1 MGYSKLT
8 YEEYIENP
16 DVWSMT
22 PPKWA
27 SELSAKGY
35 VGRCALDFYDDIFGD
50 DLEVSRMPEDYV
62 SGEYGG
68 IAVERVPQFYPSGK
82 PKLNRNG
89 QQEYKGKRYTITQ
102 GNGELYDL
110 IEKSENFCMLS
121 PISYVGKNRTIE
133 NARYLY
139 ALCIEVDYIEPKHGI
154 DELVYSWERDYKPI
168 PKPTYIVCSGNGL
181 HLYYVFER
189 PLPLW
194 KNVYISLN
202 EAKKYLT
209 PRLWTKFVTTA
220 YEKIEYESLN
230 QPFRC
235 VGSVTKSGSYAMAF
249 EVGEKVTIE
258 YMNRFL
264 PTDKKIE
271 QFYKASCTLEQ
282 AEELYPKWYQR
293 RIVEGEDRGHYNRHK
308 PIYFNWIEKILEGTE
323 VGKRYNCLENLCSLA
338 VQCQIEPE
346 QVEKDCRMVAE
357 RLEMLT
363 VSEDNHFTEY
373 DIMCALRT
381 YYAADE
387 KAYRRRTEFIS
398 KKTGIP
404 LTPNKRN
411 GRKRKDH
418 VKYMN
423 NQRAFKVEMG
433 ECTNGGRPDKENIVK
448 DYVLTHPSATV
459 TEISKA
465 LNISRTTVYKYLKSN

>member
-1 MGYSKLT
+1 
-8 YEEYIENP
+8 
-16 DVWSMT
+16 
-22 PPKWA
+22 
-27 SELSAKGY
+27 
-35 VGRCALDFYDDIFGD
+35 
-50 DLEVSRMPEDYV
+50 
-62 SGEYGG
+62 
-68 IAVERVPQFYPSGK
+68 
-82 PKLNRNG
+82 
-89 QQEYKGKRYTITQ
+89 
-102 GNGELYDL
+102 
-110 IEKSENFCMLS
+110 
-121 PISYVGKNRTIE
+121 
-133 NARYLY
+133 
-139 ALCIEVDYIEPKHGI
+139 
-154 DELVYSWERDYKPI
+154 
-168 PKPTYIVCSGNGL
+168 
-181 HLYYVFER
+181 
-189 PLPLW
+189 
-194 KNVYISLN
+194 
-202 EAKKYLT
+202 
-209 PRLWTKFVTTA
+209 
-220 YEKIEYESLN
+220 
-230 QPFRC
+230 
-235 VGSVTKSGSYAMAF
+235 MAF

-308 PIYFNWIEKILEGTE
+308 PIYFNWIEKILEGAE

-381 YYAADE
+381 YYVADE